1 MTAVYGGKKQMVK
14 QMNAVETVREVCR
27 YWFEQRDAKKTAGY
41 FSEDVSFIG
50 TGEKEYA
57 YGIEAMGKYLQQD
70 IGEIPEPFET
80 DCDVIYEQVLN
91 DRSRMVFEEITLRNS
106 IYSWRI
112 RGIFNME
119 KTGEQWLVRSLHFS
133 EAAASQ
139 GKDEHYPKTLAV
151 ENISGQRQKILNDSL
166 AGGMIG
172 GYLEEGFPFY
182 FINRRML
189 QYLGYGSEEDFVSD
203 IQGLLPNSI
212 HPDDRIKAIISAK
225 HQIEESGEYTLEY
238 RMRKKDGSYIWL
250 HDVGHKVE
258 AEDGRP
264 AIISVCI
271 DITEQKKAQ
280 NEILHIY
287 NNIPGAVFRC
297 RFDDVFSVI
306 AANDGLFEFLGYTRE
321 EFAAIGNHMA
331 AVIHPDDL
339 AVMKGKLEEQ
349 LKHGNTIHN
358 ENRLIRKDGK
368 IKWISIQ
375 AQLFTEEDGE
385 QYFYC
390 VFVDITEEK
399 LLQER
404 MKELYENE
412 LAYFAELS
420 SDGRSIQGRMNVT
433 QDVVE
438 NYVASPG
445 VAVTGIGK
453 SYQYTVQKLVESA
466 ADPEYGKKIGEALGR
481 EKVIKDFA
489 AGKVDYKFDYL
500 RKRKDGTTFWSNTN
514 FRSYLNP
521 ETGDIIIF
529 FYTYD
534 ETEQKMQKKLLYKVT
549 DLDYDIIMD
558 IDIVHDRHRMFS
570 LNQKSKNTIPI
581 QGEFQKE
588 IRKLAKQFMS
598 EEARKVY
605 LKNLSYDYM
614 LHKLEEQESYS
625 FIVEMSDPEGNSQV
639 KRCEVFY
646 IDKDLGRVCLART
659 DVTDIVR
666 QEQRQKQEMAAAL
679 AGAEQANAAKSDF
692 LSRMSHEIRTPMN
705 AIIGMCTIAAQSI
718 GNDAKVEDCISKIGI
733 SSRYLLALINDI
745 LDMSRIESGKMLLKN
760 EKIPM
765 EEFLNGINSICYA
778 QAESKGID
786 YECIVDPMIADYYI
800 GDAMKLQQVLINI
813 IGNAVK
819 FTGEGG
825 KITFSTARLKKTKN
839 DVTLRFI
846 INDTG
851 VGMSEDFLPHIFETF
866 SQESSGITSV
876 YGGTG
881 LGLPISKSIVDMM
894 DGRITVR
901 SIKGVGS
908 EFTVDVK
915 LGITEEEKLRHN
927 QKQHSYNFSHLN
939 TLVVDDD
946 VAVCES
952 AIVTLK
958 EMGIKAEWADSGRKA
973 VERVQ
978 YLWDNGQHFDMILI
992 DWKMPEMDGIETARR
1007 IRSIV
1012 GPEVTII
1019 IMTAYDWTSI
1029 EHEAKL
1035 AGVNLLMSKPMFKAS
1050 LVSAFSKV
1058 LCQKEEEKKQKEE
1071 SDFDFTGRRI
1081 LLVEDNALNTEIA
1094 KMLLES
1100 KGFLVETA
1108 ENGLRAMEIFS
1119 KSDPGYYDAILMDI
1133 RMPIMDGL
1141 TATTNIRNLSN
1152 ADAGNVP
1159 IIAMTANA
1167 FDDDVEKSKAA
1178 GMNAHLA
1185 KPIEPERL
1193 YQTLYDFINDEDSE
1207 EL

>member
-1 MTAVYGGKKQMVK
+1 MGKL
-14 QMNAVETVREVCR
+14 MNASETVRELCTC
-27 YWFEQRDAKKTAGY
+27 WFELRDAEKTAEY
-41 FSEDVSFIG
+41 LSDDIKFIG

-57 YGIEAMGKYLQQD
+57 CGREEMVQYLHQD
-70 IGEIPEPFET
+70 IREIPEPFQTE
-80 DCDVIYEQVLN
+80 CEVVYEQVLD
-91 DRSRMVFEEITLRNS
+91 DRIRMIFEEITLRNS
-106 IYSWRI
+106 VYAWRV

-119 KTGEQWLVRSLHFS
+119 KHGTRWLVRSLHFS

-139 GKDEHYPKTLAV
+139 GEEEHYPKTLVV

-172 GYLEEGFPFY
+172 GYLEKGFPFY

-189 QYLGYGSEEDFVSD
+189 QYLGYENEEEFVGD
-203 IQGLLPNSI
+203 IHGLLPNSI
-212 HPDDRIKAIISAK
+212 HHEDRAEAVASAK
-225 HQIEESGEYTLEY
+225 RQMDENGEYTLEY
-238 RMRKKDGSYIWL
+238 RMRKKDGSYIWV
-250 HDVGHKVE
+250 HDVAHRVE
-258 AEDGRP
+258 TEDGRD

-271 DITEQKKAQ
+271 DVTAQMKAQ
-280 NEILHIY
+280 NEISHMY

-297 RFDDVFSVI
+297 RFDEGFSVI
-306 AANDGLFEFLGYTRE
+306 AANDGLYEFLGYTRE
-321 EFAAIGNHMA
+321 EFAAMGNQMA
-331 AVIHPDDL
+331 AVIYPDDL
-339 AVMKGKLEEQ
+339 IIMADSLKEQ
-349 LKHGNTIHN
+349 LKKGNTLHN
-358 ENRLIRKDGK
+358 ESRLIRKDGK
-368 IKWISIQ
+368 IKWISIK
-375 AQLFTEEDGE
+375 AQLLTEEDGE

-404 MKELYENE
+404 VKELYENE

-438 NYVASPG
+438 NYVAAPE
-445 VAVTGIGK
+445 VALTGAGK
-453 SYQYTVQKLVESA
+453 SYTYTVQKLIESA
-466 ADPEYGKKIGEALGR
+466 ADPEYGKKIGKVLER
-481 EKVIKDFA
+481 ENIIKDFA
-489 AGKVDYKFDYL
+489 AGKVDYKFHYL
-500 RKRKDGTTFWSNTN
+500 RKRKDGSAFWSNTN

-521 ETGDIIIF
+521 ETGDIIVF

-534 ETEQKMQKKLLYKVT
+534 ETEQKMQKKLLNKIT
-549 DLDYDIIMD
+549 DLDFDMIVD
-558 IDIVHDRHRMFS
+558 IDIVHDTHRLFT
-570 LNQKSKNTIPI
+570 LNQKVRNTVPI

-588 IRKLAKQFMS
+588 IHKMAEQFME
-598 EEARKVY
+598 EEARKTY
-605 LKNLSYDYM
+605 LENLNYEYM
-614 LHKLEEQESYS
+614 IRKLSEQDSYS
-625 FIVEMSDPEGNSQV
+625 FLVEMKDLEGNLQV

-646 IDKDLGRVCLART
+646 IDRDLGRVCLART

-666 QEQRQKQEMAAAL
+666 QEQRQKHELAAAL

-705 AIIGMCTIAAQSI
+705 AIIGMCAIAAQSI
-718 GNDAKVEDCISKIGI
+718 GDDAKVEDCISKIGI

-765 EEFLNGINSICYA
+765 EEFLNGVNSICYA
-778 QAESKGID
+778 QAEAKGVD
-786 YECIVDPMIADYYI
+786 YECIVDPMIADFYI

-819 FTGEGG
+819 FTEEGG
-825 KITFSTARLKKTKN
+825 KITFSTVRYKKTKN
-839 DVTLRFI
+839 DVILRFI

-851 VGMSEDFLPHIFETF
+851 IGMSDDFLPHIFETF
-866 SQESSGITSV
+866 SQESGGITSV

-915 LGITEEEKLRHN
+915 LGITEEEKHRHN
-927 QKQHSYNFSHLN
+927 QKQQNYNFSHLS

-958 EMGIKAEWADSGRKA
+958 EMGIKAEWVDSGRKA

-978 YLWDNGQHFDMILI
+978 FLWENEKYFDMILI

-1050 LVSAFSKV
+1050 LVSAFTKV
-1058 LCQKEEEKKQKEE
+1058 FCQREEEKEQKKEP
-1071 SDFDFTGRRI
+1071 DFDFTGKRV

-1094 KMLLES
+1094 KMLLEG
-1100 KGFLVETA
+1100 KGFDVETA
-1108 ENGLRAMEIFS
+1108 ENGLRAMELFS
-1119 KSDPGYYDAILMDI
+1119 KSEAGYYDAILMDI

-1141 TATTNIRNLSN
+1141 TAAANIRNLSN
-1152 ADAGNVP
+1152 KDAEDIP

-1193 YQTLYDFINDEDSE
+1193 YRTLYDFIFCASE
-1207 EL
+1207 